1 MKQFLALMMSGFVFG
16 VFAFSAM
23 LIMDIPV
30 ELHNFPMIVLGL
42 FLILIGRDIADY
54 IYKEVSK

>member
-23 LIMDIPV
+23 LIMDISF
-30 ELHNFPMIVLGL
+30 ELHNIPMIVLGL
-42 FLILIGRDIADY
+42 LLIFAGRDIADY

>member
-42 FLILIGRDIADY
+42 FLILTGRDIADY
-54 IYKEVSK
+54 TYKEVSK